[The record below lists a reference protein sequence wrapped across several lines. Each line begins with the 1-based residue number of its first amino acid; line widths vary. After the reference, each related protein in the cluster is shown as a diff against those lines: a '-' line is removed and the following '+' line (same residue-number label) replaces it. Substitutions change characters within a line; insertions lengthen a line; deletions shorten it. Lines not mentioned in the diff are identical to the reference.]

1 MHLTYVQLTRTTRL
15 PAFLYVD
22 NTYLI
27 VCDSNTHTIP
37 KELQHISEWA
47 TRHNLKLNQAKSK
60 EIILSLNKTPVSAAT
75 FLTRVE
81 SLTVLGITFNSKL
94 RFEPHISYITHSAA
108 RCLYG
113 LKTLR
118 AHGLA
123 GKSLWDVTQAT
134 LIARIL
140 YAAPAWW
147 GFLNAAEKDR
157 IESVINEAQRY
168 GYLPSSFENVHSL
181 VDNMESKLFNIV
193 FCLIRGMSC
202 INYDLLK
209 RILDIACG
217 HVPIILLCLS
227 PIIIWSGRIFCTE
240 CYLWIPTRCMCRC
253 ISTYWCMYVYFD
265 VLHSLHV
272 VCRLIY

>member
-47 TRHNLKLNQAKSK
+47 TRHNLKSNQAKSK
-60 EIILSLNKTPVSAAT
+60 EIVLSLHKTPVSAAT
-75 FLTRVE
+75 FLTRVK

-94 RFEPHISYITHSAA
+94 RLSLISPTSPIQLLDAFMA
-108 RCLYG
+108 WKPCV
-113 LKTLR
+113 
-118 AHGLA
+118 HGLA

-157 IESVINEAQRY
+157 ITRSTQ
-168 GYLPSSFENVHSL
+168 PSTL
-181 VDNMESKLFNIV
+181 
-193 FCLIRGMSC
+193 RGTVKWVS
-202 INYDLLK
+202 
-209 RILDIACG
+209 AFG
-217 HVPIILLCLS
+217 LS
-227 PIIIWSGRIFCTE
+227 NNKWR
-240 CYLWIPTRCMCRC
+240 W
-253 ISTYWCMYVYFD
+253 WV
-265 VLHSLHV
+265 
-272 VCRLIY
+272 